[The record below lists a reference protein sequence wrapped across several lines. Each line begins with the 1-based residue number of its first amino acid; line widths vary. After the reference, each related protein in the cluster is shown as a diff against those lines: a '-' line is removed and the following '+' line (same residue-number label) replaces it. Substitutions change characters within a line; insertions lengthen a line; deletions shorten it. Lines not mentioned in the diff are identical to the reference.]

1 MLERL
6 HSFITSLRTRSASRG
21 RITISVQETG
31 FQRLQFD
38 QRPEA
43 AQSFQ
48 WQEVTTVMAYKRQCF
63 SR

>member
-43 AQSFQ
+43 AQCFQ
-48 WQEVTTVMAYKRQCF
+48 WL
-63 SR
+63 